1 MKKYLLK
8 NNLEEGIMD
17 HVLHETLGKTI
28 RDSFSGEPGYKV
40 MLDSACGGQTILPL
54 FISDKKGNET
64 EICDVDILIAKDIKV
79 KAIIEIEESD
89 VTPNQICG
97 KFLTS
102 ALASCYSDGKG
113 PLHDLNSPIA
123 FIQVLDKSKLNVP
136 PAKKLKQWD
145 NLEEAMCRI
154 LPVGNS
160 QISVYKIF
168 GFNGPEDPYEKQA
181 ALLIGFLKGWCYS
194 ILNK

>member
-8 NNLEEGIMD
+8 NNLKEGVMD
-17 HVLHETLGKTI
+17 HVLHEKLGKTLS
-28 RDSFSGEPGYKV
+28 DSFSGEPGYKV
-40 MLDSACGGQTILPL
+40 MLDSACGGNRALPL
-54 FISDKKGNET
+54 FTSCKRTNENR
-64 EICDVDILIAKDIKV
+64 ICHVDILIVKDGKV
-79 KAIIEIEESD
+79 RAIIEIEESD
-89 VTPNQICG
+89 VKPNQICG

-113 PLHDLNSPIA
+113 PLQDLNSPIA
-123 FIQVLDKSKLNVP
+123 FIQVVDKSKLKVYQS
-136 PAKKLKQWD
+136 KKPKQWD

-168 GFNGPEDPYEKQA
+168 GFNGPEDQYEKQA

-194 ILNK
+194 IFQ

>member
-1 MKKYLLK
+1 M
-8 NNLEEGIMD
+8 N
-17 HVLHETLGKTI
+17 HVLHEKLGKSI
-28 RDSFSGEPGYKV
+28 SESFSSEPGYKV
-40 MLDSACGGQTILPL
+40 MLDKACGGHRTLPL
-54 FISDKKGNET
+54 FMSKVKRRDT
-64 EICDVDILIAKDIKV
+64 EICDVDILVVKDGKV

-89 VTPNQICG
+89 VKPNQICG

-102 ALASCYSDGKG
+102 ALASFYSNGKG
-113 PLHDLNSPIA
+113 PLQDLNSPIA
-123 FIQVLDKSKLNVP
+123 FIQVVDKSKLKVYQS
-136 PAKKLKQWD
+136 KKPKQWD

-168 GFNGPEDPYEKQA
+168 GFNGPEDQYEKQA

-194 ILNK
+194 ISQ

>member
-8 NNLEEGIMD
+8 NNLKEGIMD
-17 HVLHETLGKTI
+17 HVLHEKLGKTI

-40 MLDSACGGQTILPL
+40 MLDKACGGQRILPL

-64 EICDVDILIAKDIKV
+64 EICDVDILIAKGIKV

-89 VTPNQICG
+89 VTPNKICG

-102 ALASCYSDGKG
+102 ALAFYYSDGKG
-113 PLHDLNSPIA
+113 PLQDLNSPIA
-123 FIQVLDKSKLNVP
+123 FIQVVDKSKLKVYKT
-136 PAKKLKQWD
+136 KKLKQWE
-145 NLEEAMCRI
+145 NLEKAMCRL

-160 QISVYKIF
+160 QINVYKIF
-168 GFNGPEDPYEKQA
+168 GFNGPEDQYEKQA

-194 ILNK
+194 ISQ

>member
-1 MKKYLLK
+1 
-8 NNLEEGIMD
+8 MD
-17 HVLHETLGKTI
+17 HVLHEKLGKTI
-28 RDSFSGEPGYKV
+28 RDSFSGEPKYKV
-40 MLDSACGGQTILPL
+40 MLDSACGGNSTLPL
-54 FISDKKGNET
+54 FTSCKRTNENR
-64 EICDVDILIAKDIKV
+64 ICDVDILIVKDEKV
-79 KAIIEIEESD
+79 RAIIEIEESD

-194 ILNK
+194 IFQ